1 MRGPKHLLSG
11 EESEKRIKQKRIKI
25 ESYGRREKK
34 SKKRIRK
41 PKINKRNP
49 VAKALRT
56 PKFRS
61 RVELDRKKE
70 SKSTGKYLDEE

>member
-1 MRGPKHLLSG
+1 MK
-11 EESEKRIKQKRIKI
+11 
-25 ESYGRREKK
+25 KK

-41 PKINKRNP
+41 LKINKRNP

>member
-1 MRGPKHLLSG
+1 MWDIDVK
-11 EESEKRIKQKRIKI
+11 
-25 ESYGRREKK
+25 KK
-34 SKKRIRK
+34 SKKRNRK

-70 SKSTGKYLDEE
+70 MKTTGKYLDEE

>member
-1 MRGPKHLLSG
+1 MVYIMK
-11 EESEKRIKQKRIKI
+11 
-25 ESYGRREKK
+25 KK

-56 PKFRS
+56 PRFRC
-61 RVELDRKKE
+61 RVEIDRKREMK
-70 SKSTGKYLDEE
+70 KTGKYTEEE